1 MGPTHN
7 GDAAFRK
14 EAAGVAGID
23 YPQHLGSDII
33 CDYYSLCGVSLSC
46 AKTPA
51 KRRFLRTCRI
61 DEPRDASCAF
71 HTRANRVELQ
81 IVRPSAARDGGWDR
95 GMRDVSVET
104 AWRREERP
112 KTDGSF
118 AYARPNASPFRRC
131 FILDEFVLSR
141 VPSPLVPL
149 VRYPRRSSHR
159 GVSLWLWH

>member
-46 AKTPA
+46 AKMPA
-51 KRRFLRTCRI
+51 KRRFLRMCRI

-95 GMRDVSVET
+95 GMPRRVRRNSVEKRRT
-104 AWRREERP
+104 AKNRRKFCICETERVTLP
-112 KTDGSF
+112 TLLHSRRIRSL
-118 AYARPNASPFRRC
+118 ASPVSARPPRALPAS
-131 FILDEFVLSR
+131 
-141 VPSPLVPL
+141 
-149 VRYPRRSSHR
+149 
-159 GVSLWLWH
+159 